1 MIWNLFT
8 RFLDALAT
16 KLAALSM
23 EQCGWS
29 IGVSVF
35 AFGVCLIYD
44 KIITHR
50 AVQAQRR
57 AGRER
62 GGHGWIDSDP
72 HAPWSFLM
80 SFVVSLLTFTV
91 SVLLV
96 H

>member
-1 MIWNLFT
+1 VIWNLFT
-8 RFLDALAT
+8 HFLDVLAT

-35 AFGVCLIYD
+35 AFVVCLIYD
-44 KIITHR
+44 KIITYS
-50 AVQAQRR
+50 AVQAQRC

-62 GGHGWIDSDP
+62 GGHGWIDNDP
-72 HAPWSFLM
+72 HAPWSFLI
-80 SFVVSLLTFTV
+80 SFVVSLFAF
-91 SVLLV
+91 SAYVLLV